1 MPLNANGRNRGLQA
15 RMCFLKKNSPRIHAA
30 GCPMPGFFRHG
41 KARTPTRQR
50 ARECTPTSPE
60 RSQLASAH
68 LSASSFPC
76 FLVPL
81 FPCSLV
87 PLFPC
92 SLVPLFPRSLVPS
105 FPRSLVPSFPCSLVP
120 SFPCSLVP
128 LFPCSLVPLFPC
140 SLVPLFP
147 RSLVPSF
154 PCSLVPLF
162 PRSLPFA
169 DNLPSSRY
177 TIPIASKTAS
187 LPGRRFCL
195 HRSSRLKQRP

>member
-87 PLFPC
+87 PLFP
-92 SLVPLFPRSLVPS
+92 
-105 FPRSLVPSFPCSLVP
+105 
-120 SFPCSLVP
+120 
-128 LFPCSLVPLFPC
+128 
-140 SLVPLFP
+140 

-162 PRSLPFA
+162 PRSLVPLFPRSLVPLFPRSLPFA
-169 DNLPSSRY
+169 DNFPSLRY